1 MQIINGEKML
11 KKILPILL
19 ALAVLLTACAPQA
32 APTMSPADVQNT
44 AVAAAWTMVAATQA
58 AIPTNTPIPPTPVP
72 SPTPLP
78 TFTPVPVVIPTLEQ
92 IAIASPTTA
101 AGASDPNNCVKPLH
115 ISTAGYLHN
124 VRIENESPGTANVSL
139 NLYKPNAFGECGA
152 LSYQVKKG
160 YKQVIQIPAGY
171 WYVYTWVLDPP
182 STGEVSF
189 FIGASKSKDMLR
201 LVIKKDVVAWVGP

>member
-1 MQIINGEKML
+1 ML
-11 KKILPILL
+11 KKTLPILL

-58 AIPTNTPIPPTPVP
+58 AIPTSTPVPPTPVP

-101 AGASDPNNCVKPLH
+101 AASDPNNCLKPLNM
-115 ISTAGYLHN
+115 SEAGLTKN
-124 VRIENESPGTANVSL
+124 VRIENETSGTVNLSL
-139 NLYKPNAFGECGA
+139 NLYKPNQFGQCGA
-152 LSYQVKKG
+152 LSYTIKKG
-160 YKQVIQIPAGY
+160 YKQQIKIPTGY
-171 WYVYTWVLDPP
+171 WYAYSWVLDPP

-189 FIGASKSKDMLR
+189 YIGPSKTQDLLR
-201 LVIKKDVVAWVGP
+201 LVIKPDVIAWVGP

>member
-1 MQIINGEKML
+1 
-11 KKILPILL
+11 
-19 ALAVLLTACAPQA
+19 
-32 APTMSPADVQNT
+32 
-44 AVAAAWTMVAATQA
+44 
-58 AIPTNTPIPPTPVP
+58 
-72 SPTPLP
+72 
-78 TFTPVPVVIPTLEQ
+78 
-92 IAIASPTTA
+92 
-101 AGASDPNNCVKPLH
+101 
-115 ISTAGYLHN
+115 
-124 VRIENESPGTANVSL
+124 VSL